1 MIFVQ
6 VMDGQLLYLW
16 PWRKLMKAFLARENK
31 LDNNKLVFGRKHFFG
46 SEIQLMLILLLLL
59 ICVLFGFPISSTL

>member
-16 PWRKLMKAFLARENK
+16 PWRKLIKAFWREKTSLTIPNQIWERSVDIRLNQQYAIIK
-31 LDNNKLVFGRKHFFG
+31 TRSLFVATQCLKH
-46 SEIQLMLILLLLL
+46 I
-59 ICVLFGFPISSTL
+59 